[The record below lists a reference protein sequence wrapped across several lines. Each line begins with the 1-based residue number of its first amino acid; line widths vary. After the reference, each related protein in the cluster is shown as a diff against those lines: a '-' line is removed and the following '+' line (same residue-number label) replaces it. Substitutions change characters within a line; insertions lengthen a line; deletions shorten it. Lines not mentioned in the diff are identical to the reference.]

1 MSWGERGEGP
11 RTAEEG
17 ESEVE
22 VPQRERERNGGV
34 GPNLNPNSANK
45 TVKLDGLPFC
55 FLVRLEPK
63 FGTYELIVR

>member
-1 MSWGERGEGP
+1 MSWGERGGEP

-22 VPQRERERNGGV
+22 VPQSERERNGGV
-34 GPNLNPNSANK
+34 GPNLNPSTAQYNN
-45 TVKLDGLPFC
+45 LC
-55 FLVRLEPK
+55 FLDRLEPK